1 MNNINDHQLELILNL
16 KSISK
21 TDNHNNT
28 ILNKSDKENKNEI
41 NTLILDLAKIYT
53 VDIKN
58 KWLQIEYLSLR
69 NSLIKNIEFIINMP
83 NLFYL
88 DVFQN
93 PIETYTPLTSST
105 YGFLC
110 FSPPLNY
117 FEQKILSIEKLNAIF
132 LVADIKD
139 ISIKKSF
146 LQKNPNIMVLNDEI
160 IGFEYKIK
168 LYTSNQGQKSFLN
181 EDEKNNLL
189 FDKNHYQ
196 RDRFFT
202 HKFTVINKEGCT
214 NEKIKEIEK
223 FIQDYNNRML
233 YFQKNGRINFN
244 QLKVNLEE
252 KKKLISICDCYL
264 NILAYNNINNNY
276 FKYFPTKEK
285 INKQII
291 EMASL
296 KHHKVNIEIFYH
308 VKVPSLK
315 EFLLS
320 DLILHIFKILS
331 KDISFELLKLIL
343 LKSNYYKDNIEG
355 KANLDNDILNILN
368 LQTNLLI
375 CLYYKIYDIM
385 FGIYSNKKLSDIQ
398 LKLQMNGITDKVMDV
413 IIHQNN
419 FLKEIKNNTDPFKK
433 GKIITQELILYL
445 EQNDIFNNLLMIIQ
459 YVYDYMIYNS
469 IQKDLAL
476 KNSNDLQFFVDIKNY
491 MYYSIDK
498 KQADIQSMAEKNYN
512 KIQMKSLFSNKYF
525 FDTENYMKTTQ
536 CFTNVFLNY
545 KHGTFYPDKNKL
557 NKIKKIKNEDD
568 IKIEENEKIK
578 KMYVQNNLKSFFNI
592 IKENK
597 RIESNRT
604 TEIFKPKFVQ
614 SKLSGNKVN
623 IKINTVYNFNKYHN
637 HTKNNTP
644 KRHKNKTNNFN
655 RRIIDDTNFELV
667 KRSPEKLLGYKTSS
681 NFVSLYSNRN
691 RLLNNTETLTELNL
705 NNNFNNETNKNINV
719 INNNNSNKKE
729 TSSPLKTEYNTNKN
743 FFKISSD
750 NFFKKNIK
758 SNKLNYLKLNSMSEV
773 LNNFDLCDKEV
784 IERLKK
790 RLIKKNIFINV
801 NVKSKAKAKSLKNIE
816 IEHKHKIEGE
826 HLPTIKKQFYFNKS
840 LGCRINLKKIIL
852 GEDMVEISEPN
863 PKKATVTKLKFNL
876 DKFSYMKKLVETPPQ
891 KINVAHSNDKN
902 KRRLIITS
910 FSNLGIQ

>member
-1 MNNINDHQLELILNL
+1 MNNISDHQLELILNL

-21 TDNHNNT
+21 IDNHNNI

-41 NTLILDLAKIYT
+41 HTLILDLAKIYT
-53 VDIKN
+53 IDIKN

-132 LVADIKD
+132 LIADIKD

-146 LQKNPNIMVLNDEI
+146 LQKNPNIMVLNEEI

-189 FDKNHYQ
+189 FDKNHNQ

-223 FIQDYNNRML
+223 FIQEYNNRML
-233 YFQKNGRINFN
+233 YFQKNGRINFS
-244 QLKVNLEE
+244 QIKVNLEE

-264 NILAYNNINNNY
+264 NILTYNNINNNY
-276 FKYFPTKEK
+276 FKYFPTKET
-285 INKQII
+285 I
-291 EMASL
+291 
-296 KHHKVNIEIFYH
+296 
-308 VKVPSLK
+308 
-315 EFLLS
+315 
-320 DLILHIFKILS
+320 LILHIFKILS

-355 KANLDNDILNILN
+355 KANLDNDILNILS

-419 FLKEIKNNTDPFKK
+419 FLKKIKNNTDPFKK

-469 IQKDLAL
+469 IQKELAL

-536 CFTNVFLNY
+536 YFTNVFLNY

-557 NKIKKIKNEDD
+557 NKINKVKNEDD

-578 KMYVQNNLKSFFNI
+578 KLYVQNNLKSFFNV

-597 RIESNRT
+597 KMESNKT
-604 TEIFKPKFVQ
+604 TEIFKPKYVQ
-614 SKLSGNKVN
+614 NKLSGNKVN
-623 IKINTVYNFNKYHN
+623 IQINTVYNFNKYN
-637 HTKNNTP
+637 NPNKNNTP

-691 RLLNNTETLTELNL
+691 RLLGNTEALTEINL
-705 NNNFNNETNKNINV
+705 NNNFHNETKKSINT

-729 TSSPLKTEYNTNKN
+729 SSSPLKTEYNTNKN

-773 LNNFDLCDKEV
+773 LNNIDLCDKEV

-790 RLIKKNIFINV
+790 RLIKKKIFINV
-801 NVKSKAKAKSLKNIE
+801 NVKSKPKAKSLKNIE
-816 IEHKHKIEGE
+816 LEHKHKIEGE
-826 HLPTIKKQFYFNKS
+826 HFPKIKKQFYFNKS

-852 GEDMVEISEPN
+852 GEDLAECSETS
-863 PKKATVTKLKFNL
+863 PKKVTVTKLKFNF
-876 DKFSYMKKLVETPPQ
+876 DKFPYMKKPEPQ
-891 KINVAHSNDKN
+891 KTNIAHSNDKN

-910 FSNLGIQ
+910 FSNLGN